1 MIREELLIQLEELA
15 GRLNIQVQYESVKS
29 EDPSTFGG
37 YCRSNDQ
44 HKIILHSKASTGRK
58 IEIITDA
65 LKRFD
70 IDDVYLV
77 PALREHLKKDEIPGG
92 HQEELGLDGEGD
104 VNKAPA

>member
-29 EDPSTFGG
+29 EDPSTFGS
-37 YCRSNDQ
+37 YCRINDQ
-44 HKIILHSKASTGRK
+44 HMIILHSKASIGRK

-65 LKRFD
+65 LNRFD
-70 IDDVYLV
+70 IDDVFLL
-77 PALREHLKKDEIPGG
+77 PALREHLKKDDLPGG

-104 VNKAPA
+104 VTKEPA

>member
-1 MIREELLIQLEELA
+1 MTREELLVQLEELA

-29 EDPSTFGG
+29 EDPSTFGS
-37 YCRSNDQ
+37 YCRINDQ

-77 PALREHLKKDEIPGG
+77 PALREHLKKDDLPGG
-92 HQEELGLDGEGD
+92 HQEEFVLDGEGD
-104 VNKAPA
+104 VIKEPA